1 MDTLWQWTSSLA
13 SLPGCASVR
22 KPGTI
27 FQRLDRLYDDVE
39 SVVDRVEQA
48 VEDATTADLSVSA
61 WCELSSREHEAVAAW
76 FWQLLEQQQSSN
88 PILGPESAG
97 RILEQALPQGQVVF
111 EDELLFE
118 LFAKVFPD
126 FPTSTELALQWLHRV
141 AAGHWLHGTR
151 ERGYTLS
158 EWLLLFKE
166 LQMPRLVIEATT
178 VPLEDPLCVSALLAL
193 PASESA
199 EPLLLCACDNDSY
212 LDRLEHTLDAAG
224 AAASAATINPGA
236 KAETIGVRPLG
247 AILVYSW
254 LLPVDEPA
262 ARPDAA
268 ATGKLPASR
277 ASAALG
283 THPARRVEGGGGRQG
298 AAQRGLIAHAPL
310 QSGATTLG
318 YCSKGRLLLVGCR
331 SGSVQVA
338 PGSLA
343 PSPRPFSPL
352 PPLPAPH
359 RTAPPPPSP
368 PPALRLP
375 ASAPAAVVLTT
386 RHTRAC
392 AAQVYSPSAD
402 WSSLKLHF
410 AIEAHAS
417 PVACLN
423 VWMHSLPPPPATR
436 AAPAHDAEELEE
448 AVVLQLPLLLT
459 SGSDPDALD
468 AEHTSR
474 NGCPHVFGY
483 DLERLIA
490 LPVLAPIEQPVS
502 CMLGLSHGSA
512 AQHRLL
518 VGCTNGDIL
527 VLSPAHAAEPR
538 PAAGGGPAAS
548 STLATFSGVGGAAA
562 SDGGRA
568 AAAATAAAGR
578 QPAVRQLAVEAVVL
592 VLQHRLRGAHDGP
605 VSALHMY
612 TPRSLLCTGGAD
624 SVVCVWRLPLEAAA
638 AAAAAAASDSGTRA
652 EPGGRGGK
660 ERRGAE
666 LLGRLDGRTSVA
678 GGPSGGEPS
687 AATPPPPLGPITHI
701 SAVAVGG
708 GGAPRV
714 LAAAASGAAI
724 EWDLHGGGACRRL
737 HMPAGLQAIARDARV
752 QGEPSSSA
760 SPRPGSIWFGQAD
773 GSLQL
778 WRWRRPLPHLHG
790 SARLAEAAGSATA
803 HSPASSSG
811 RDVEPHPLAM
821 ASYVPAPAA
830 KSPGGKAKVK
840 VEEFERE
847 EV

>member
-126 FPTSTELALQWLHRV
+126 FPASTERALQWLHRV

-283 THPARRVEGGGGRQG
+283 THPARRAGGGGGGQG

-352 PPLPAPH
+352 PP
-359 RTAPPPPSP
+359 PPPPP
-368 PPALRLP
+368 
-375 ASAPAAVVLTT
+375 
-386 RHTRAC
+386 
-392 AAQVYSPSAD
+392 Q
-402 WSSLKLHF
+402 
-410 AIEAHAS
+410 
-417 PVACLN
+417 
-423 VWMHSLPPPPATR
+423 
-436 AAPAHDAEELEE
+436 
-448 AVVLQLPLLLT
+448 
-459 SGSDPDALD
+459 
-468 AEHTSR
+468 SR
-474 NGCPHVFGY
+474 RN
-483 DLERLIA
+483 
-490 LPVLAPIEQPVS
+490 
-502 CMLGLSHGSA
+502 LS
-512 AQHRLL
+512 
-518 VGCTNGDIL
+518 
-527 VLSPAHAAEPR
+527 
-538 PAAGGGPAAS
+538 
-548 STLATFSGVGGAAA
+548 
-562 SDGGRA
+562 
-568 AAAATAAAGR
+568 
-578 QPAVRQLAVEAVVL
+578 
-592 VLQHRLRGAHDGP
+592 
-605 VSALHMY
+605 
-612 TPRSLLCTGGAD
+612 
-624 SVVCVWRLPLEAAA
+624 W
-638 AAAAAAASDSGTRA
+638 
-652 EPGGRGGK
+652 
-660 ERRGAE
+660 
-666 LLGRLDGRTSVA
+666 
-678 GGPSGGEPS
+678 
-687 AATPPPPLGPITHI
+687 
-701 SAVAVGG
+701 
-708 GGAPRV
+708 
-714 LAAAASGAAI
+714 
-724 EWDLHGGGACRRL
+724 
-737 HMPAGLQAIARDARV
+737 
-752 QGEPSSSA
+752 
-760 SPRPGSIWFGQAD
+760 
-773 GSLQL
+773 
-778 WRWRRPLPHLHG
+778 
-790 SARLAEAAGSATA
+790 
-803 HSPASSSG
+803 
-811 RDVEPHPLAM
+811 
-821 ASYVPAPAA
+821 
-830 KSPGGKAKVK
+830 
-840 VEEFERE
+840 
-847 EV
+847 